1 MLQNI
6 TKTWTSVPGMVPLV
20 IPKPYSNMSNPM
32 MTIRNECLTSQTFRK
47 VHIEYAIYGDL
58 DIIAKNFFGMWLYVK
73 VMDASIKKK

>member
-1 MLQNI
+1 
-6 TKTWTSVPGMVPLV
+6 
-20 IPKPYSNMSNPM
+20 M